1 MNYTD
6 QFGIRNWSAFA
17 IIRET
22 MEAIGSPRG
31 QFVAAVTGAR
41 IGMAATDDSGL
52 IIIAASGSQ
61 IIHANS
67 KLSSKPTAY

>member
-1 MNYTD
+1 
-6 QFGIRNWSAFA
+6 
-17 IIRET
+17 

-41 IGMAATDDSGL
+41 IGMVATDDSGL

-67 KLSSKPTAY
+67 KLSSKPIAY